1 MLRYQPEAEAVEDRS
16 SSSDSLTLVPPET
29 IQPVPTVLIGSDT
42 YQLAPSPTP
51 SPEPTLAPDETPAP
65 TGAATPRPTSGSG
78 SYEYQVPSSLQNG
91 ATNNSYGF
99 TLAPTATPTP
109 TAPPLDLSVEE
120 D

>member
-1 MLRYQPEAEAVEDRS
+1 MPL
-16 SSSDSLTLVPPET
+16 ET
-29 IQPVPTVLIGSDT
+29 VLPVPTVLIGSDT

-65 TGAATPRPTSGSG
+65 TGTASTPGPSSSGG
-78 SYEYQVPSSLQNG
+78 DSYEYKVPSGLQNG
-91 ATNNSYGF
+91 ATDNSYGF